1 MIDRKLAQ
9 HILTI
14 GPDFTPP
21 KGGIAQVLCNYQ
33 YYVFAE
39 GSFLFIANSCAG
51 YKIKKILNL
60 LSSLIYTFFKLLFNP
75 KIKIVHI
82 HTASNFSFQR
92 SVWFMK
98 LALFFKRKTI
108 MHIHGGGF
116 KNYYE
121 KSSSKK
127 NFVRS
132 NLKLCSS
139 VIALSPQW
147 KKTFEEDL
155 DLNNVQVLD
164 NIVPKAQRKNIATDD
179 KLHIL
184 FLGLLSKEKGIFD
197 LIEVMRLNHDKWQG
211 KIMLHVAGNG
221 ESQLFKQYI
230 KELDDII
237 TFEGWVSG
245 TNKIRLLNLCQIFVL
260 PSYKEGLPISI
271 LESMAYGMPI
281 IATPVGAIPSV
292 VKNGDNGFLVPIGN
306 LESLSVAINTLI
318 DNHLLISKMGLK
330 SLKKVQRFMPE
341 NVSAR
346 LTDIYL
352 RLI

>member
-1 MIDRKLAQ
+1 MVIKL
-9 HILTI
+9 IITYLITF
-14 GPDFTPP
+14 G
-21 KGGIAQVLCNYQ
+21 KY
-33 YYVFAE
+33 
-39 GSFLFIANSCAG
+39 
-51 YKIKKILNL
+51 L
-60 LSSLIYTFFKLLFNP
+60 LLMGRTFSRP
-75 KIKIVHI
+75 E
-82 HTASNFSFQR
+82 R
-92 SVWFMK
+92 
-98 LALFFKRKTI
+98 
-108 MHIHGGGF
+108 
-116 KNYYE
+116 
-121 KSSSKK
+121 
-127 NFVRS
+127 
-132 NLKLCSS
+132 
-139 VIALSPQW
+139 
-147 KKTFEEDL
+147 
-155 DLNNVQVLD
+155 
-164 NIVPKAQRKNIATDD
+164 
-179 KLHIL
+179 
-184 FLGLLSKEKGIFD
+184 
-197 LIEVMRLNHDKWQG
+197 MR
-211 KIMLHVAGNG
+211 MF
-221 ESQLFKQYI
+221 FKQYI

-292 VKNGDNGFLVPIGN
+292 VKNGDNGFLVPTGN